1 VKPIRQGELLD
12 AICQVLDG
20 SAQKRPEPLVTRH
33 TLREEKHRIR
43 ILVAEDNAINQTL
56 AVRLL
61 EKRGYSATVAPDGQ
75 AAVAAFQAGGFELVL
90 MDIQMPGMDG
100 FEATA
105 AIRECEKLTG
115 GHIPIVAM
123 TAHALVGDQER
134 CLAAGMDGYVSKP
147 IRTSE
152 LFATIER
159 MLSDKRKPESTDL
172 AKSLQ
177 PLIKL

>member
-1 VKPIRQGELLD
+1 MSSAAEARETVLIVDDEEPQAKLYAGQFQRRGWLAEAVFCGEDAVDATRNREFGVILLD
-12 AICQVLDG
+12 M
-20 SAQKRPEPLVTRH
+20 R
-33 TLREEKHRIR
+33 
-43 ILVAEDNAINQTL
+43 
-56 AVRLL
+56 
-61 EKRGYSATVAPDGQ
+61 
-75 AAVAAFQAGGFELVL
+75 
-90 MDIQMPGMDG
+90 MPGMDG